1 MFCLFCLFISA
12 ESLSKGEKKKLL
24 LCLPNMETESPDK
37 KLFLNECVVCVH
49 LYLYSIYIYIY
60 INKTRHYQ
68 KPLGHLSFN
77 SSTSGSFYTSRHH
90 VNDHNGLYNLLQRLL
105 HSSRYRTSTLQLTVG
120 DGIFLMLA
128 DLHCHFFPLS
138 KFIIAEPP
146 HILIVEGACF
156 PNRQGRRR
164 CEVGKMRA
172 LPYRGKA

>member
-1 MFCLFCLFISA
+1 M
-12 ESLSKGEKKKLL
+12 
-24 LCLPNMETESPDK
+24 PNMETESPDK

-146 HILIVEGACF
+146 HIIIVEGACF